1 MKKFVA
7 FFKRSMS
14 CETLSYSQV
23 MGIIIPVIVD
33 TVLTAGIGMINT
45 AMVSSSGPGIVSA
58 TSLTGSINSI
68 FQCFFT
74 AAATG
79 GSILISQ
86 YKGRGDYKKLRDS
99 MGELFSVMTVMAL
112 VVTAV
117 LVVFGSPI
125 FRLLYGT
132 LDDEVVLKNGV
143 TYLIGISISY
153 PLFTLYQSSSA
164 TLRALG
170 DGKACMAVS
179 LTASIVNILS
189 NCITIYWLNL
199 GILGI
204 IISGT
209 VNRITAV
216 GLSLFLLRK
225 FHPELDVRPKTMFK
239 HNNED
244 FKRLVKVSSPF
255 ILEQIF
261 YNGGNLV
268 NSSFMAR
275 CGAVAVEA
283 TAIMGSM
290 SIYMHPTCG
299 IENGSVSIIGQCVG
313 AGRKEEARRMLN
325 NCILFST
332 AITAGLLI
340 VLLPSSKLLMS
351 AYSPSAEAAEIIPGL
366 FAINGLGWLI
376 FGASHTIGASGLRAS
391 GDAFY
396 TSMGAMIA
404 MWVVKIGLGYL
415 LAIQFGLGVYGMVIA
430 SVSEW
435 VARAIMFTIRR
446 YSRHWCAKKLI

>member
-7 FFKRSMS
+7 FFKKSMS
-14 CETLSYSQV
+14 CETLSFNQV

-33 TVLTAGIGMINT
+33 TVLSAGIGMINT

-58 TSLTGSINSI
+58 TSLTGSINNI
-68 FQCFFT
+68 FQCFFS

-86 YKGRGDYKKLRDS
+86 YKGKGDYKKLKDS
-99 MGELFSVMTVMAL
+99 MGELFSVMTVMAIGIAAIL
-112 VVTAV
+112 VA
-117 LVVFGSPI
+117 FGGPI
-125 FRLLYGT
+125 FRLLYGS
-132 LDDEVVLKNGV
+132 LDDELVLKNGV
-143 TYLIGISISY
+143 TYLVGISITY

-179 LTASIVNILS
+179 LTASIVNIIS

-199 GILGI
+199 GIFGI

-209 VNRITAV
+209 INRITAV
-216 GLSLFLLRK
+216 TLSLILLKK
-225 FHPELDVRPKTMFK
+225 FHPELEVRPKTMFK
-239 HNNED
+239 HNKED

-268 NSSFMAR
+268 NSSFMAS

-290 SIYMHPTCG
+290 SIHQHPTTG
-299 IENGSVSIIGQCVG
+299 IENGTVSIVGQCVG
-313 AGRKEEARRMLN
+313 AGRKKEARRMLN

-332 AITAGLLI
+332 AITA
-340 VLLPSSKLLMS
+340 VLLAILLPLSKVLMS
-351 AYSPSAEAAEIIPGL
+351 AYSPSEGAAKVIPIL
-366 FAINGLGWLI
+366 FLINATGWLA
-376 FGASHTIGASGLRAS
+376 FGASSTIGASGLRAS

-415 LAIQFGLGVYGMVIA
+415 LAIQLGFGVYGMVIA
-430 SVSEW
+430 SVSES
-435 VARAIMFTIRR
+435 ATRGILFTIRR
-446 YSRHWCAKKLI
+446 FSRHWCAKKLI